1 MIVSRTP
8 LRVSFFGGGSD
19 LPVYY
24 REHGGAVLSASID
37 KYVYVCL
44 NRGFGEGVRVAY
56 SRTEEVS
63 HASQL
68 DHRLFRTV
76 LTKLGVEGG
85 VEIASIADI
94 PSRGS
99 GLGSS
104 SAFTVGLLNA
114 VHAWQG
120 RRPTREA
127 LAAEAC
133 EVEIDLCGDPIGK
146 QDQYGAAMGGLNFIR
161 FNPDDSVAVEP
172 LHVPRATLDEVQGA
186 LMMFYT
192 GLTRSAGDLLQ
203 VQSDNLAAD
212 PDKRRATARMVR
224 MAEEMRDALAAG
236 QAEAMGETLHEGWM
250 LKRSMASSISSGL
263 LDDAYAAARAA
274 GATGGKLLGAGGG
287 GFFLFWVPDDRKD
300 AVRAALPNLRETPF
314 TLDTVGAS
322 IVLQS

>member
-37 KYVYVCL
+37 KHVYLCL
-44 NRGFGEGVRVAY
+44 NRAFGDGVRVAY
-56 SRTEEVS
+56 SRTEEVERTS
-63 HASQL
+63 DL
-68 DHRLFRTV
+68 EHRLFRAV
-76 LTKLGVEGG
+76 LTKLGVEKG

-94 PSRGS
+94 PAHGS

-120 RRPTREA
+120 RRPSREA

-133 EVEIDLCGDPIGK
+133 EVEIEICGDPIGK
-146 QDQYGAAMGGLNFIR
+146 QDQYGSAMGGLNFIR
-161 FNPDDSVAVEP
+161 FNPDETVDVEP
-172 LHVPRATLDEVQGA
+172 VALSERTRDELQGS

-203 VQSDNLAAD
+203 VQAENLLSSA
-212 PDKRRATARMVR
+212 DKRRATGRMVE
-224 MAEEMRDALAAG
+224 MAEEMRGALTAGDA
-236 QAEAMGETLHEGWM
+236 EVMGEALHEGWM
-250 LKRSMASSISSGL
+250 LKKSLAAGISSGF
-263 LDDAYAAARAA
+263 LDEAYEAARAA

-287 GFFLFWVPDDRKD
+287 GFFLFWVPENRQD
-300 AVRAALPNLRETPF
+300 AVRAALPELKETAF
-314 TLDTVGAS
+314 SLDMLGAS

>member
-37 KYVYVCL
+37 KYVYLCL
-44 NRGFGEGVRVAY
+44 NRAFGEGVRVAY
-56 SRTEEVS
+56 SKTEEV
-63 HASQL
+63 ARAADL
-68 DHRLFRTV
+68 EHRLFRTV
-76 LTKLGVEGG
+76 LTKLGVETG

-161 FNPDDSVAVEP
+161 FNPDGTVDVEP
-172 LHVPRATLDEVQGA
+172 VVIPGDVVAELKGS

-203 VQSDNLAAD
+203 VQSDNLASDA
-212 PDKRRATARMVR
+212 DKRRATGRMVR
-224 MAEEMRDALAAG
+224 MAEEMRDALIAGNAA
-236 QAEAMGETLHEGWM
+236 AMGEALHEGWM
-250 LKRSMASSISSGL
+250 LKKSLAAGISSGF
-263 LDDAYAAARAA
+263 LDEAYAAARAA
-274 GATGGKLLGAGGG
+274 GAIGGKLLGAGGG
-287 GFFLFWVPDDRKD
+287 GFFLFWVPEDRKD
-300 AVRAALPNLRETPF
+300 AVRAALPGLKETPF
-314 TLDTVGAS
+314 TLDAVGAS